1 GVDMLVG
8 ASAAEL
14 VRDEVY
20 LRSVARV
27 QVKGKTKPV
36 DVFTFVASRAEEAD
50 PEFLKWLETYEEALE
65 KFRVRDFTDA
75 KILFSRF
82 LEFYPDDLLAK
93 MYLQRALEYE
103 QAPPDEAWEAV
114 EVFQKK

>member
-1 GVDMLVG
+1 MLVG
-8 ASAAEL
+8 ASVAEL
-14 VRDEVY
+14 VRDDVY

-36 DVFTFVASRAEEAD
+36 DVFTFVDARGDETD

-65 KFRVRDFTDA
+65 RFRTRDFTDA

-103 QAPPDEAWEAV
+103 QVPPDEAWEAI